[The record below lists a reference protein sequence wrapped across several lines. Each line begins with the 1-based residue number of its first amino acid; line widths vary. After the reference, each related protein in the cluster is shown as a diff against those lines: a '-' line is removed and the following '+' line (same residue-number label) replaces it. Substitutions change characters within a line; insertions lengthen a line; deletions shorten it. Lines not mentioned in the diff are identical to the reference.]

1 LLRQP
6 CVTRRGG
13 GKVTHAQLTIPTSHD
28 YTEGFVSLVDALIP
42 EDLEDFI
49 LRYID
54 SIAQLEALLLLR
66 RHPKETWTV
75 ERAAKRLYIDETE
88 AKAVLDRLCAD
99 DLLTCDEGDYHYFGQ
114 SDEQRQMIDRLAEV
128 YSRHLIPVTN
138 LIHTKPPRLREFAD
152 AFKIRKERT

>member
-1 LLRQP
+1 
-6 CVTRRGG
+6 
-13 GKVTHAQLTIPTSHD
+13 
-28 YTEGFVSLVDALIP
+28 VDALIP

-66 RHPKETWTV
+66 RNPKETWTV

-99 DLLTCDEGDYHYFGQ
+99 DLLTCDEGLYRYFGQ
-114 SDEQRQMIDRLAEV
+114 SDEQRQMIDRLADV
-128 YSRHLIPVTN
+128 YSHHLIPVTN
-138 LIHTKPPRLREFAD
+138 LIHTKAPRLREFAD